1 MIIREASIA
10 EDDIVVRHYLEIWR
24 SYGTPED
31 HFSTDAKARVLAYL
45 EEGRAHHRLK
55 AFLALEGTE
64 AIGSVSCQLMASPYP
79 EVVDP
84 ARRRYGYI
92 WSVWV
97 LPAHRRKGVAG
108 ALMNAAIDELRRI
121 GCTTAVLNASEAG
134 MQLYLQLGFK
144 LATEMRLDL
153 TQGP

>member
-1 MIIREASIA
+1 MIVREASTA
-10 EDDIVVRHYLEIWR
+10 DDDVVVQHYLEIRR

-31 HFSTDAKARVLAYL
+31 HFSSDARDRVMAFLH
-45 EEGRAHHRLK
+45 EGRARHRLK
-55 AFLALEGTE
+55 AFLAMEGAET
-64 AIGSVSCQLMASPYP
+64 IGSVGCQLLASPYP

-84 ARRRYGYI
+84 ARRRFGYI

-97 LPAHRRKGVAG
+97 VPAHRRKGVAG

-134 MQLYLQLGFK
+134 KQLYLQLSFK
-144 LATEMRLDL
+144 PATEMRLDL
-153 TQGP
+153 IAGS